1 MHFFGYFI
9 DSSSYRFL
17 GKLKKMVKNKAR
29 VEGSICEAYLYME
42 TTYFCSYYFESHVP
56 SMRTRCRQN
65 EYELHDEGVQ
75 PTLSIFEPQG
85 RSAGKPGKRYLNE
98 QEYKAAHLHILL
110 NCVEVEPYIE

>member
-1 MHFFGYFI
+1 
-9 DSSSYRFL
+9 
-17 GKLKKMVKNKAR
+17 MVNNKAR

-56 SMRTRCRQN
+56 SMRTRNRRN
-65 EYELHDEGVQ
+65 EYDFHDEGFQ

-85 RSAGKPGKRYLNE
+85 RSIGKLDKRYLNE